1 MATKPRLVL
10 TNEAMQNLI
19 IHVTKLPF
27 KRKNDQRFLDLI
39 AQKSSLRDF
48 SDDDFKIVQR
58 CRYERNAHQKKMQ
71 ALAQIKHNPKPS
83 VLEKKIL
90 ELAQKTDIDSYFL
103 MLDSL
108 KIYLDKND
116 LKLKEMKLN
125 NQQKKREA
133 KTSTRKQNDHE
144 KYYLGATV
152 QKFLKSAKHLN
163 RKSTDTDLDQL
174 FKLFRL
180 YQMTV
185 EHYRYDFDGLKSV
198 RNRIIGQSDTELDMI
213 KQIEKDARSSPR
225 NPFDKKMED

>member
-10 TNEAMQNLI
+10 TNEDMQNLI
-19 IHVTKLPF
+19 SHVTKLPF

-198 RNRIIGQSDTELDMI
+198 RNRIIGLSDTELDII

-225 NPFDKKMED
+225 NPFDKKMDD

>member
-10 TNEAMQNLI
+10 TNEDMQNLI

-163 RKSTDTDLDQL
+163 RKSTDTDLDQV

-225 NPFDKKMED
+225 NPFNKKMED

>member
-10 TNEAMQNLI
+10 TNEDMQNLI
-19 IHVTKLPF
+19 SHVTKLPF

-198 RNRIIGQSDTELDMI
+198 RNRIIGLSDTELDMI
-213 KQIEKDARSSPR
+213 KKIEKDARSSPR
-225 NPFDKKMED
+225 NPFDKKVDH

>member
-10 TNEAMQNLI
+10 TNEDMQNLI
-19 IHVTKLPF
+19 SHVTKLPF

>member
-10 TNEAMQNLI
+10 TNEDMQNLI

-198 RNRIIGQSDTELDMI
+198 CNRIIGQSDTELDMI

-225 NPFDKKMED
+225 NPFYKKMED

>member
-10 TNEAMQNLI
+10 TNEDMQNLI

-225 NPFDKKMED
+225 NPFNKKMED

>member
-10 TNEAMQNLI
+10 TNEDMQNLI

-116 LKLKEMKLN
+116 LKLKEIKLN

>member
-10 TNEAMQNLI
+10 TNEDMQNLI
-19 IHVTKLPF
+19 SHVTKLPF

-198 RNRIIGQSDTELDMI
+198 RNRIIGLSDTELDMI

-225 NPFDKKMED
+225 NPFDKKMDD

>member
-10 TNEAMQNLI
+10 TNEDMQNLI
-19 IHVTKLPF
+19 SHVTKLPF

-225 NPFDKKMED
+225 NPFDKKMDD

>member
-10 TNEAMQNLI
+10 TNEDMQNLI
-19 IHVTKLPF
+19 SHVTKLPF

-185 EHYRYDFDGLKSV
+185 EHYRYDFDGLKSD
-198 RNRIIGQSDTELDMI
+198 RNRIIGLSDTELDMI

-225 NPFDKKMED
+225 NPFDKKVDH

>member
-225 NPFDKKMED
+225 NPFYKKMED

>member
-10 TNEAMQNLI
+10 TNEDMQNLI

-116 LKLKEMKLN
+116 LKLKEIKLN

-225 NPFDKKMED
+225 NPFNKKMED

>member
-10 TNEAMQNLI
+10 TNEDMQNLI

-225 NPFDKKMED
+225 NPFDKKMDN

>member
-1 MATKPRLVL
+1 MATKPRLIL
-10 TNEAMQNLI
+10 TNEDMQNLI

>member
-10 TNEAMQNLI
+10 TNEDMQNLI

-225 NPFDKKMED
+225 NPFYKKMED

>member
-10 TNEAMQNLI
+10 TNEDMQNLI
-19 IHVTKLPF
+19 SHVTKLPF

-198 RNRIIGQSDTELDMI
+198 RNRIIGRSDTELDMI
-213 KQIEKDARSSPR
+213 KKIEKDARSSPR
-225 NPFDKKMED
+225 NPFDKKVDH

>member
-10 TNEAMQNLI
+10 TNEDMQNLI

-83 VLEKKIL
+83 MLEKKIL

-198 RNRIIGQSDTELDMI
+198 RNRIISQSDTELDMI

-225 NPFDKKMED
+225 NPFDKKMDD

>member
-10 TNEAMQNLI
+10 TNEDMQNLI

-185 EHYRYDFDGLKSV
+185 EHYRYDFNGLKSV

-225 NPFDKKMED
+225 NPFNKKMED

>member
-10 TNEAMQNLI
+10 TNEDMQNLI
-19 IHVTKLPF
+19 IHVNKLPF

-198 RNRIIGQSDTELDMI
+198 RNRIIGQLDTELDMI

-225 NPFDKKMED
+225 NPFNKKMED

>member
-10 TNEAMQNLI
+10 TNEDMQNLI

-39 AQKSSLRDF
+39 TQKSSLRDF

-225 NPFDKKMED
+225 NPFNKKMED

>member
-1 MATKPRLVL
+1 MATKPRLIL
-10 TNEAMQNLI
+10 TNEDMQNLI

-152 QKFLKSAKHLN
+152 QKFLRSAKHLN

-198 RNRIIGQSDTELDMI
+198 RNRIIGLSDTELDMI

-225 NPFDKKMED
+225 NPFNKKMKD

>member
-10 TNEAMQNLI
+10 TNEDMQNLI

-152 QKFLKSAKHLN
+152 QKFLKSAKYLN

-225 NPFDKKMED
+225 NPFNKKMED

>member
-1 MATKPRLVL
+1 MATKPRLIL
-10 TNEAMQNLI
+10 TNEDMQNLI

-116 LKLKEMKLN
+116 LKLKEIKLN

>member
-10 TNEAMQNLI
+10 TNEDMQNLI

>member
-10 TNEAMQNLI
+10 TNEDMQNLI

-185 EHYRYDFDGLKSV
+185 EHYRYYFDVLKSFC
-198 RNRIIGQSDTELDMI
+198 NRIIGQ
-213 KQIEKDARSSPR
+213 
-225 NPFDKKMED
+225 

>member
-1 MATKPRLVL
+1 MATKPRLIL
-10 TNEAMQNLI
+10 TNEDMQNLI

-116 LKLKEMKLN
+116 LKLKEIKLN

-163 RKSTDTDLDQL
+163 RKSTDIDLDQL

-225 NPFDKKMED
+225 NPFNKKMED

>member
-10 TNEAMQNLI
+10 TNEDMQNLI

-90 ELAQKTDIDSYFL
+90 ELAQNTDIDSYFL

-116 LKLKEMKLN
+116 LKLKEIKLN